1 MQKTFMSSSLL
12 TRYLHG
18 SPNPSCM
25 ALIGVERQRK
35 RENYSGGRR
44 LMGSGTSKDLP
55 ITSAKIGTEAL
66 KLLRAFQSV
75 L

>member
-1 MQKTFMSSSLL
+1 MSSSLL
-12 TRYLHG
+12 TRYLRG
-18 SPNPSCM
+18 CPDTTRM
-25 ALIGVERQRK
+25 ALMGVQSQRK

-44 LMGSGTSKDLP
+44 LMGSGTSKGLP